1 LGYLTNSRMGLF
13 DHSAPLSGRLVL
25 VLTGTSIP
33 EGLLARSLL
42 ESEGIPVV
50 VKGESEGP
58 YRLGP
63 VYLYVP
69 EEFEVQAGI
78 ILAEARSGGTD
89 RPPVEPK
96 PDQQIDR

>member
-1 LGYLTNSRMGLF
+1 M
-13 DHSAPLSGRLVL
+13 
-25 VLTGTSIP
+25 LTGTSIP

-42 ESEGIPVV
+42 ESEGVPVV

-69 EEFEVQAGI
+69 EEFEVQAGV
-78 ILAEARSGGTD
+78 ILAEARSAGTGE
-89 RPPVEPK
+89 PSVEPK
-96 PDQQIDR
+96 TNRQTDR